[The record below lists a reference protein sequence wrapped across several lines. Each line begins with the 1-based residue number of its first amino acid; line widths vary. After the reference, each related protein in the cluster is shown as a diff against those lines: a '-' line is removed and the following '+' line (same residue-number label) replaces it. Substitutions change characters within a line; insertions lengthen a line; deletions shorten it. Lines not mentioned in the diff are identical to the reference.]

1 MRKIL
6 LIATLLFSA
15 MSCGK
20 TCLDYVNPFIGTSG
34 DHGQVSPAACVPY
47 GMVSVCPDSRPW
59 QQAGYDYAV
68 PEISGISITRL
79 SGVGCR
85 GVGGNMRILP
95 CASDDPVEILKETE
109 VARPGYYAAALSNGV
124 ACEFT
129 STGDEAIERYDLK
142 NANGRTFHL
151 DLLSSFDGR
160 KTGCSYEV
168 EGPRVIT
175 GHIVSPNACAN
186 GRYQFWFKLVT
197 DKDFCV
203 TASDDS
209 SLDMTFGEKVRR
221 VEFRIAVSSVDSVA
235 TALVYDKWRNE
246 SFSGVRRRAAK
257 LWKDKL
263 CKVSVKGGTTEE
275 KTLLYTSL
283 YRLYHSPMVINSP
296 DGRYRGTDN
305 KIYDAG
311 GTTHYGSW
319 SMWDTFRTK
328 FPMLVILEP
337 DDMVDISRSL
347 TDLYRTGKKNR
358 AMPMEPAPTVRTE
371 HTLLA
376 LLDAYVKGIRG
387 FDMESCIPGMWKE
400 IMNDMEK
407 DRLDQKL
414 ETAYDLWGLSRIGEI
429 LGREDVAT
437 KAMELSDSLFNRV
450 WRDHFMTITP
460 DFALMKDNGMYQG
473 SRWQYRWAVPPYLER
488 MASWVGRDTL
498 AAQLS
503 RFFDLRLYNQGNEP
517 DIHTPFI
524 FNILGRPEK
533 TQMVVRE
540 YLSDDNMIHLY
551 GGNAE
556 YAEPYI
562 GRAFKNA
569 PEGYAP
575 EMDEDDGTMSAWY
588 AFCAM
593 GFYPVVI
600 GSDRYEVFSPVFDE
614 VKIRTGHS
622 VFTIKVEGRKNPDD
636 MIQKVLLDGVPLD
649 EFHIGHSDIVSGKTL
664 TLQY

>member
-1 MRKIL
+1 
-6 LIATLLFSA
+6 

-34 DHGQVSPAACVPY
+34 DHGQVSPAACVPF
-47 GMVSVCPDSRPW
+47 GMVSVCPDSKPW

-79 SGVGCR
+79 SGIGCR

-95 CASDDPVEILKETE
+95 CSAGGPVSILKETE
-109 VARPGYYAAALSNGV
+109 VARPGYYAATLSNGV
-124 ACEFT
+124 SCEFT

-142 NANGRTFHL
+142 SAVGRTFHL

-160 KTGCSYEV
+160 KTGCSYVV
-168 EGPRVIT
+168 EGPRVVT

-186 GRYQFWFKLVT
+186 GRYQFWFKLVS
-197 DKDFCV
+197 DKDFSI
-203 TASDDS
+203 TASDES
-209 SLDMTFGEKVRR
+209 SLDMTFGEDVKN
-221 VEFRIAVSSVDSVA
+221 VELRIAVSSVDSDA
-235 TALVYDKWRNE
+235 AALVCDRWSKK
-246 SFSGVRRRAAK
+246 SFSAVRRRAEK
-257 LWKDKL
+257 LWEERL
-263 CKVSVKGGTTEE
+263 SKVRVKGGTSDER
-275 KTLLYTSL
+275 TLFYTSL

-305 KIYDAG
+305 EIYDAG
-311 GTTHYGSW
+311 GTVHYGSW

-337 DDMVDISRSL
+337 EDMMDISRSL
-347 TDLYRTGKKNR
+347 ADLYRTGKRNR

-371 HTLLA
+371 HTILA

-387 FDMESCIPGMWKE
+387 YDLNSCIPGMWKE
-400 IMNDMEK
+400 ILKDMEK

-429 LGREDVAT
+429 LGRDDVMAR
-437 KAMELSDSLFNRV
+437 AGELSDSLFNTV
-450 WRDHFMTITP
+450 WREDFMTITP
-460 DFALMKDNGMYQG
+460 DFARMKENGMYQG
-473 SRWQYRWAVPPYLER
+473 SRWQYRWAVPPYIDR
-488 MASWVGRDTL
+488 MASWVGKDTL
-498 AAQLS
+498 SAQLS

-524 FNILGRPEK
+524 FNMLGHPEK
-533 TQMVVRE
+533 TQAVVRD
-540 YLSDDNMIHLY
+540 YLSDDSMIHIY

-556 YAEPYI
+556 YPEPYV
-562 GRAFKNA
+562 GKAFKNA

-588 AFCAM
+588 AFSAM
-593 GFYPVVI
+593 GFYPVVV

-614 VKIRTGHS
+614 VRIRSGNK
-622 VFTIKVEGRKNPDD
+622 VFTIKTKGRKAPDD
-636 MIQKVLLDGVPLD
+636 LIKKVFLDGTPLD
-649 EFHIGHSDIVSGKTL
+649 ELHICHEDIVSGKTM
-664 TLQY
+664 TIQY